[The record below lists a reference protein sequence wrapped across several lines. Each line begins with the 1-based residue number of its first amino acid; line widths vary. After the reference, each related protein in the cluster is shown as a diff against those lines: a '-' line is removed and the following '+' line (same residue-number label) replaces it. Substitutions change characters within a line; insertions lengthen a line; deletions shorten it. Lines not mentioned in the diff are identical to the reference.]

1 MLDDVMVV
9 MQFQCLSVNWLVE
22 GPRIG
27 SMLLGQHLPED
38 AVTVPQVL
46 RQLPLF
52 TRMLWD
58 LTIFQVLLGRFDG
71 AAPTLPS
78 GHHLGLLGL

>member
-9 MQFQCLSVNWLVE
+9 MQLQRLRVHWLIE

-27 SMLLGQHLPED
+27 SVLLGQHLPED

-46 RQLPLF
+46 RQFSLF
-52 TRMLWD
+52 TRVLWD

-71 AAPTLPS
+71 AAPALPS
-78 GHHLGLLGL
+78 GHYLGLFGL

>member
-9 MQFQCLSVNWLVE
+9 MQLQCLSVHWLVE

-27 SMLLGQHLPED
+27 CMLLGQHLPEN

-46 RQLPLF
+46 RQLSLF
-52 TRMLWD
+52 TRVLWD
-58 LTIFQVLLGRFDG
+58 LAIFQVLLGRFDG
-71 AAPTLPS
+71 TAPTLPS

>member
-9 MQFQCLSVNWLVE
+9 MQLQCLSVHWLVK

-46 RQLPLF
+46 RQFSLF
-52 TRMLWD
+52 TRVLWD
-58 LTIFQVLLGRFDG
+58 LSIFQVLLGRFDG

-78 GHHLGLLGL
+78 GHYLGLLGL

>member
-9 MQFQCLSVNWLVE
+9 MQLQSLSINWFVE
-22 GPRIG
+22 GPSIG
-27 SMLLGQHLPED
+27 SMLLRQHLPEN

-52 TRMLWD
+52 TGMLWD

-78 GHHLGLLGL
+78 GYHLGLLGL

>member
-9 MQFQCLSVNWLVE
+9 MQLQSLSINWLVE

-27 SMLLGQHLPED
+27 SLLLGQHLPEN

-46 RQLPLF
+46 GQLPLF
-52 TRMLWD
+52 TSMLWD

-78 GHHLGLLGL
+78 GYHLGQLGL